1 MDSKRGGFD
10 RKPDPHPFRPDP
22 IADVIRDRLDGPTMD
37 TDARTVSTDE
47 EPAEADDDHS

>member
-1 MDSKRGGFD
+1 MEPTRN
-10 RKPDPHPFRPDP
+10 PFRPDP

-47 EPAEADDDHS
+47 DHAEEPGDADS

>member
-1 MDSKRGGFD
+1 MTG
-10 RKPDPHPFRPDP
+10 HPFRPDP

-47 EPAEADDDHS
+47 DDPEEPRDDS

>member
-1 MDSKRGGFD
+1 MEPTR
-10 RKPDPHPFRPDP
+10 HPFRPDP

-47 EPAEADDDHS
+47 EPAEERDDDHS